1 MLSSSS
7 SRPKLGAAGLVTYAL
22 ALLILLFGLY
32 FVIFGTWLI
41 FLGGSWYYTLCGILL
56 CASGVYLFRQDT
68 LGAWLYL
75 LAWALTIPW
84 TIYEVGFDFW
94 GWLPRLF
101 GPSLLA
107 IAVAACLPHLLRI
120 QKENSN
126 A

>member
-1 MLSSSS
+1 MQ
-7 SRPKLGAAGLVTYAL
+7 SRSTPTWSPVSLALWAL

-41 FLGGSWYYTLCGILL
+41 ILGGSLYYTLCGILL
-56 CASGVYLFRQDT
+56 CASGVYLFRRDV

-75 LAWALTIPW
+75 LAWVLTIPW

-107 IAVAACLPHLLRI
+107 IAVAACLPHLLRL
-120 QKENSN
+120 QKENFN